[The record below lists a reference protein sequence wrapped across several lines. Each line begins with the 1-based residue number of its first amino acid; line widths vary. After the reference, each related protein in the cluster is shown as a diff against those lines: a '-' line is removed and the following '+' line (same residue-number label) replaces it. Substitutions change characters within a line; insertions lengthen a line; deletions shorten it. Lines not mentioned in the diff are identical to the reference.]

1 MAARPL
7 RRTPAPSGTGP
18 TPATNRST
26 SPHRRRPMQ
35 SVMRLTML
43 LLATTALGAC
53 ASSTRIVT
61 PAVGCSMLVP
71 AGWADPVPS
80 AAFPQ
85 DAASVRDWQVFG
97 VEQSGQLAKANGR
110 AADVMG
116 VVRAGEARDAE
127 TVEQIGRPWW
137 ARLRPG

>member
-1 MAARPL
+1 
-7 RRTPAPSGTGP
+7 
-18 TPATNRST
+18 
-26 SPHRRRPMQ
+26 
-35 SVMRLTML
+35 MRLMML

-110 AADVMG
+110 TADGGRRTADVIG
-116 VVRAGEARDAE
+116 IGIVRACEAREAQA
-127 TVEQIGRPWW
+127 VERIGRPWW

>member
-1 MAARPL
+1 
-7 RRTPAPSGTGP
+7 
-18 TPATNRST
+18 
-26 SPHRRRPMQ
+26 MQ
-35 SVMRLTML
+35 SAMRLTML

-53 ASSTRIVT
+53 ASSTQIVT
-61 PAVGCSMLVP
+61 PAVGCSNLLP

-110 AADVMG
+110 TADVIG
-116 VVRAGEARDAE
+116 IVRACEARDAE
-127 TVEQIGRPWW
+127 AVGRIGRPWW